1 MLERSQI
8 QSLAVVWP
16 DTSGGEAG
24 FGDVLIDDECID
36 LMLSE
41 AA

>member
-8 QSLAVVWP
+8 QSLAVVNP
-16 DTSGGEAG
+16 DTTGVEAVAK
-24 FGDVLIDDECID
+24 DVLIDYACID

-41 AA
+41 AS